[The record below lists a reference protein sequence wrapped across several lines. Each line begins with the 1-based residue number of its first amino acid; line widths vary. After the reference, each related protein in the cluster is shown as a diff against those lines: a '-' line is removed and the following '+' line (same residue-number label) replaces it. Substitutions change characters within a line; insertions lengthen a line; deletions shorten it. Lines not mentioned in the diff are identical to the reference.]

1 MLYRLTS
8 KGDLSAESVLKGHKV
23 LKALVPYKDPPGISH
38 FPRTGNIQSTDQSL
52 NRGTREHSGFRA
64 ELPSSD
70 TQPSAGMGNARW
82 RSRGPATLACLRT
95 DSTPHASS
103 TSRSREGQWSRPL
116 NSPGCRVLP
125 TADRK
130 RGRWETTGRLFRRR
144 KRRKGA
150 NKPVKGK

>member
-23 LKALVPYKDPPGISH
+23 LKALVPYKDPSGISH

-103 TSRSREGQWSRPL
+103 TSSQGKVNGAALSTLLDAGSFLLQTE
-116 NSPGCRVLP
+116 
-125 TADRK
+125 
-130 RGRWETTGRLFRRR
+130 RGAGGKQQDGYFGGGR
-144 KRRKGA
+144 G
-150 NKPVKGK
+150 GKEQINL